1 MKKGFLV
8 LAVAALACGM
18 AFAGGGSEPA
28 PAPAAAA
35 PAAAPLEKV
44 EFLLNWTISSDH
56 SPYYVALEKGWFK
69 EEGLDVNVTIG
80 QGSGYAVQAIDAGK
94 ADISIADAPTPF
106 TLRQKGAK
114 VKIIGAIFDKNPC
127 NAYFWKDT
135 GIKTPKDFA
144 GKSIAVPATDG
155 HKVMWPAFAKIIGV
169 DPGSVRFINIEP
181 AAKAAAL
188 ASRNADILFELY
200 TTYPQMAKGV
210 PQGQLGN
217 FVWADYGYN
226 CYAHSYITS
235 DEVIA
240 KRPEVLKKFLKAAYR
255 AWEYALTHPE
265 EAIDIL
271 AKHHPINKADYLE
284 SFKIVQDV
292 FKTANYKNNGIGN
305 IEAAKMQSTWDLVNQ
320 YQAPLSYKL
329 SDIYDNRFLPSPMY
343 KYNF

>member
-1 MKKGFLV
+1 MKKL
-8 LAVAALACGM
+8 LL
-18 AFAGGGSEPA
+18 A
-28 PAPAAAA
+28 PAIALTVCASAVFTSGAATAQ
-35 PAAAPLEKV
+35 PLEKV

-56 SPYYVALEKGWFK
+56 SPYYIALEKGWFK

-80 QGSGYAVQAIDAGK
+80 QGSGYAVQAVDAGK

-114 VKIIGAIFDKNPC
+114 VKIIGVIFDKNPC

-144 GKSIAVPATDG
+144 GKTIAVPATDG
-155 HKVMWPAFAKIIGV
+155 HKVMWPAFAKIVGV

-188 ASRNADILFELY
+188 ASRKADILFELY
-200 TTYPQMAKGV
+200 TTYPQMSKGV
-210 PQGQLGN
+210 PAGQLGN
-217 FVWADYGYN
+217 IIWADHGYDI
-226 CYAHSYITS
+226 YAHSYITS
-235 DEVIA
+235 DDTAA
-240 KRPEVLKKFLKAAYR
+240 KRPETLKKFLKAAYR

-265 EAIDIL
+265 EAIEIL
-271 AKHHPINKADYLE
+271 SKYHPINRADYLE

-292 FKTANYKNNGIGN
+292 FKTDRYKNNGIGF
-305 IEAAKMQSTWDLVNQ
+305 IDPGRMQKTWDLVNE
-320 YQAPLSYKL
+320 YQAPLSYKVT
-329 SDIYDNRFLPSPMY
+329 DIYDAGFLPNPMY

>member
-1 MKKGFLV
+1 MKRFLIISLALITGCGFV
-8 LAVAALACGM
+8 WASPSKDS
-18 AFAGGGSEPA
+18 GGGA
-28 PAPAAAA
+28 GQAQQ
-35 PAAAPLEKV
+35 LEKV

-94 ADISIADAPTPF
+94 ADISIADATTPF

-114 VKIIGAIFDKNPC
+114 VKIIGAIFDKNPN
-127 NAYFWKDT
+127 NAYFWKDS
-135 GIKTPKDFA
+135 GITSPKDFA

-155 HKVMWPAFAKIIGV
+155 HKVMWPAFAKLIGV
-169 DPGSVRFINIEP
+169 DPDSVRFINIEP

-210 PQGQLGN
+210 PEGQLGN
-217 FVWADYGYN
+217 FIWADYGYD

-235 DEVIA
+235 DDVIA
-240 KRPEVLKKFLKAAYR
+240 KRPAILKKFLKAAYR
-255 AWEYALTHPE
+255 AWEYSLTHPE

-271 AKHHPINKADYLE
+271 AKYHPINRTDYLA

-292 FKTANYKNNGIGN
+292 FKTDNYKNVGIGN
-305 IEAAKMQSTWDLVNQ
+305 IEAAKMQSTWNLVNQ
-320 YQAPLSYKL
+320 YQTPLEYKL
-329 SDIYDNRFLPSPMY
+329 SDIYDSSFLPSPMY